1 MELEQR
7 NEVVWSVKRKNQA
20 EKFLLRLVDENG
32 NKQIGLGL
40 EKDGKQILFEM
51 ENEEFQNFYGI
62 LSAFRELAEKKP
74 EQQIHSISLQT
85 QISSE
90 NNSATKKA
98 STPSVSIK
106 VAEANPIVES
116 PKIII
121 PVKTAPE
128 TSADDMD
135 NLAAM
140 AGALNE
146 LSDNFNS
153 SEPEPAPIPRKQV
166 ESKPISQAGL
176 EVPKI
181 GTAGKMAA
189 PQVAPNTPIVDNGP
203 LNGIDTKKS
212 TASKPKLN
220 PNEWDPW

>member
-40 EKDGKQILFEM
+40 EKEGKQILFEM

-62 LSAFRELAEKKP
+62 LSAFRDLADKKADQKIP
-74 EQQIHSISLQT
+74 PITLQT
-85 QISSE
+85 QISNE
-90 NNSATKKA
+90 NIPSKPA
-98 STPSVSIK
+98 TPSIPIKSQSAIPIQEPPKAVVSI
-106 VAEANPIVES
+106 EPTPI
-116 PKIII
+116 
-121 PVKTAPE
+121 TQE
-128 TSADDMD
+128 TNDDMD
-135 NLAAM
+135 NLAAI

-146 LSDNFNS
+146 LSDKFNTPG
-153 SEPEPAPIPRKQV
+153 PEPHLPEPQPVTASPVQ
-166 ESKPISQAGL
+166 
-176 EVPKI
+176 VPKVN
-181 GTAGKMAA
+181 AGKMVA

-203 LNGIDTKKS
+203 INGVDAKKS

>member
-51 ENEEFQNFYGI
+51 ENDEFQNFYGI
-62 LSAFRELAEKKP
+62 LSAFRDLADKKADQKIP
-74 EQQIHSISLQT
+74 PITLQT
-85 QISSE
+85 QISNE
-90 NNSATKKA
+90 NSPSKPIAPSIPIKSQTAIPIQEPPKAVALVEQTPTK
-98 STPSVSIK
+98 T
-106 VAEANPIVES
+106 
-116 PKIII
+116 
-121 PVKTAPE
+121 E
-128 TSADDMD
+128 TNEDMD
-135 NLAAM
+135 NLAAI

-146 LSDNFNS
+146 LSDKFS
-153 SEPEPAPIPRKQV
+153 SPGPEPHLAETQPITSPSLQ
-166 ESKPISQAGL
+166 
-176 EVPKI
+176 VPKVN
-181 GTAGKMAA
+181 AGKIVA

-203 LNGIDTKKS
+203 INGLDAKKS